1 MQPTPTTQST
11 YNPTDEMKRLL
22 DIVKQQSTYTDIT
35 THIQQLELL
44 TSAVRGQL
52 AALRTKHSAE
62 SNKTYS
68 TTAVAKK
75 RLKPKAK
82 AVPKPKLPTKPKL
95 TPQPT
100 ISNNTQLQAQTPPT
114 QVIPPQKPYTPNP
127 IGANRKPST
136 QAFGATNNSINP
148 YIKA

>member
-11 YNPTDEMKRLL
+11 YTD
-22 DIVKQQSTYTDIT
+22 TA

-52 AALRTKHSAE
+52 AALRLKHSAE

-82 AVPKPKLPTKPKL
+82 AVPKPKLPTKPNL

-100 ISNNTQLQAQTPPT
+100 ISNNTQLHAQTPPT
-114 QVIPPQKPYTPNP
+114 QVIPSQKPYTPSP
-127 IGANRKPST
+127 IAANRKLT
-136 QAFGATNNSINP
+136 T
-148 YIKA
+148 

>member
-1 MQPTPTTQST
+1 MQPTPTAQNT

-22 DIVKQQSTYTDIT
+22 DIVKQQSTYTDIA

-75 RLKPKAK
+75 RLKPKGK

-95 TPQPT
+95 TPKPK
-100 ISNNTQLQAQTPPT
+100 IPNNPQLQAQTLPT

-148 YIKA
+148 YIKV